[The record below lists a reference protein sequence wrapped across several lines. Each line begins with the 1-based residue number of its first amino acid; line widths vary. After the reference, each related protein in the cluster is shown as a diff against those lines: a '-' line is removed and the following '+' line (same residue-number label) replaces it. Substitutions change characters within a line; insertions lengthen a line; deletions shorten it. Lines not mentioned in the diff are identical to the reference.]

1 MQDLIE
7 KTIKQK
13 IFTIRGKQVMLDRDL
28 AELYNTETKVLNQA
42 VKRNLERFPTD
53 FMFQLTEKEKNE
65 LVTNCDHLKLLKY
78 SYQESY
84 AFTEQGVAM
93 LSSVLR
99 SKKAIEIN
107 IQIIRIFT
115 EMRKFIFNNLE
126 LFTRLDKV
134 EIKQLE
140 YQIKTDNNF
149 EKVFNAIEDK
159 TIPNKGIFFE
169 GQVFDAYKFVSDL
182 IRIAKESIVLIDNYI
197 DDSVLTLFEKRERH
211 VKVIIYTNLT
221 KQIELDMKK
230 FNEQYEN
237 IEIKNFDQSHDR
249 FLIIDNQV
257 YHFGA
262 SLKDLGKKWFAFSK
276 FDKEALKILDKLGL
290 K

>member
-1 MQDLIE
+1 
-7 KTIKQK
+7 
-13 IFTIRGKQVMLDRDL
+13 
-28 AELYNTETKVLNQA
+28 
-42 VKRNLERFPTD
+42 
-53 FMFQLTEKEKNE
+53 
-65 LVTNCDHLKLLKY
+65 
-78 SYQESY
+78 
-84 AFTEQGVAM
+84 M

-99 SKKAIEIN
+99 SKKAIEVN
-107 IQIIRIFT
+107 IQIFRAFI
-115 EMRKFIFNNLE
+115 EMRKYISKNLE
-126 LFTRLDKV
+126 LFQRLDKV
-134 EIKQLE
+134 ENKLLTYDKKFE
-140 YQIKTDNNF
+140 QI
-149 EKVFNAIEDK
+149 FNALEDK
-159 TIPNKGIFFE
+159 TLPNKGIFFE